1 LIAKG
6 ESRHEL
12 IETNAGNF
20 VLDVLARS

>member
-1 LIAKG
+1 VIAKG

-12 IETNAGNF
+12 IETIVGNF